1 MDIEHIKKTVQ
12 NAFSDVDSV
21 EFLQVKLSNQVEAHK
36 ITYEKFKKKNPD
48 IDFTEWKNQMED
60 INTKTN
66 NNSEIL
72 AIGIYLL
79 ALDEL
84 KQPDD

>member
-1 MDIEHIKKTVQ
+1 MDIEIIKKTVQ
-12 NAFSDVDSV
+12 NAFSDVDSE
-21 EFLQVKLSNQVEAHK
+21 EFLQVKLKNQVEAHK
-36 ITYEKFKKKNPD
+36 IAFEKFKKKNPD
-48 IDFTEWKNQMED
+48 KDFTEWKKQMID

-84 KQPDD
+84 KPDD

>member
-12 NAFSDVDSV
+12 NAFSDVDSE
-21 EFLQVKLSNQVEAHK
+21 EFLQVKLTNQIEAHK
-36 ITYEKFKKKNPD
+36 MAYAKFKKKNPEKD
-48 IDFTEWKNQMED
+48 LTEWKNQMED

-79 ALDEL
+79 ALDEF
-84 KQPDD
+84 KPDD